1 MSAKV
6 ADKLIRYPIVSSEL
20 VRYQIVNAAG
30 AGSWKHVILDSDAVE
45 KSSGIKGPGGA
56 PKREHVGGIATIHS
70 RLKDVE
76 VDVFRARAFIPKLPI
91 VIRHLSR
98 DAARNGAGIPAISKW
113 FKAPDGS
120 AGEGF
125 QPLNLEYLSPFKDT
139 ILPYEL
145 MTPILD
151 YPKGKPDVFNEF
163 VAWNALSLQQ
173 YLPRS
178 NTTVNDVLKKCADFD
193 TETHVEE
200 IDLIAQPFVVAGK
213 QRLTGRQFYLLQRYG
228 PRFQE
233 FHSFNAPL
241 ELMMKA
247 SRNPTSA
254 QSPVASELPGLYIA
268 QAQVADLP
276 RALQE
281 DLPLPA
287 LLRDIRE
294 SGTVDIYG
302 ANLWMGTPP
311 TFTPLHKDPNPNL
324 FVQMAGRKTVR
335 LLEPA
340 KGQRLF
346 DNVQRRIGA
355 RASAQMRGAE
365 MMQGPE
371 RLALRDA
378 VWGDEAKTHEL
389 LEVTLEPEDALFI
402 PERWWHSIKSEGSGF
417 NASVNWWFR

>member
-1 MSAKV
+1 
-6 ADKLIRYPIVSSEL
+6 
-20 VRYQIVNAAG
+20 
-30 AGSWKHVILDSDAVE
+30 
-45 KSSGIKGPGGA
+45 
-56 PKREHVGGIATIHS
+56 
-70 RLKDVE
+70 
-76 VDVFRARAFIPKLPI
+76 
-91 VIRHLSR
+91 
-98 DAARNGAGIPAISKW
+98 
-113 FKAPDGS
+113 
-120 AGEGF
+120 
-125 QPLNLEYLSPFKDT
+125 
-139 ILPYEL
+139 

-178 NTTVNDVLKKCADFD
+178 SITVNDVLQKCADFD
-193 TETHVEE
+193 AETHIEK
-200 IDLIAQPFVVAGK
+200 IDLTAHFIAPGI
-213 QRLTGRQFYLLQRYG
+213 QRLTTRQHYLLQRYG

-247 SRNPTSA
+247 SSSPTSA
-254 QSPVASELPGLYIA
+254 QSGVASQLPGLYIA

-287 LLRDIRE
+287 LLRDIHE

-311 TFTPLHKDPNPNL
+311 TFTPLHRDPNPNL
-324 FVQMAGRKTVR
+324 FVQMAGQKTVR

-340 KGQRLF
+340 KGRRLF
-346 DNVQRRIGA
+346 NDVQRQIGA

-378 VWGDEAKTHEL
+378 VWGDEAKTHGL
-389 LEVTLEPEDALFI
+389 HEVTLNPEDALFI
-402 PERWWHSIKSEGSGF
+402 PEGWWHSIKSEGSGF